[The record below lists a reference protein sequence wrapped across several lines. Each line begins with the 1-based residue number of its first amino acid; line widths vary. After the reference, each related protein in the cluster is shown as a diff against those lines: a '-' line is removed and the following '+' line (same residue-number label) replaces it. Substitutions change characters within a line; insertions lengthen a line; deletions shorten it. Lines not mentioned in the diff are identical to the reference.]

1 MLCSFNNE
9 EEDDELDKKM
19 GQFGDDGNTEEKEQL
34 DRNMWAPEDDKHEE
48 DNNVREKYDNL

>member
-19 GQFGDDGNTEEKEQL
+19 GQFGDDSNTEEKEQL
-34 DRNMWAPEDDKHEE
+34 DRNMWAPEDDKHE